1 MKIFYKP
8 ICKVLACFSVLV
20 LAQETSAQTAIS
32 IDFQT
37 QRYLEDVSELDRKKF
52 FNLHMIPNKDHT
64 DDDMELLKNWEVTQG
79 RSFWG
84 AFGRYS
90 NYINTNGVFPGAS
103 TVEKEG
109 ANNVKYAKE
118 QDHYKH
124 ISRQLVVTDHP
135 VSMIRMEMDTE
146 EAGKF
151 AAQYFQH
158 FYEDATRPY
167 YYEPVNEPFVHAD
180 EYTENGKYSEADVRR
195 KTAEYFKE
203 IGKSFQEQ
211 GLETKVIG
219 YSSAW
224 PSMELWDFEHWESRM
239 KMFMDVAGDYMAGF
253 STHLYDGINVT
264 GQDTER
270 SGSNADAI
278 LDLIETYS
286 YIKWDS
292 VKPHAITEYGGIS
305 SGYGDTYT
313 DVESIQTVRSIN
325 HIIFGLMDREDR
337 LMISIPF
344 ITGKSPWHWGA
355 DFEPYGAD
363 LWRPVKSSIV
373 NGEPTEFLLTA
384 KKDFFHLWDNVK
396 GKRVRCSSSN
406 PDIFVQAFVD
416 GKTAYICLNNIDTKN
431 QDVALQFVS
440 SMGDFQKV
448 NKRSLKIYQN
458 EDPIYKDEDLTEV
471 PSSISIEPHETI
483 VLTYTLDREVTFSKK
498 AIRKEYYS
506 KTYMQD
512 IKANNKM
519 TFAFNG
525 VTDLSMEGEARLRMA
540 IGRKHDMSKKPR
552 VKINGVTLNSLSN
565 WKGYDQADRE
575 DFFGVIEVPVPYKL
589 LKANNSVELSF
600 SDEGGAVSSVVL
612 SVNSI
617 HNFGNRFPFNGSRY
631 ELPQKIEAEDFD
643 IGGQGIG
650 YNSLDGI
657 NNSKQYRLSEGVN
670 IQKNTENFEI
680 LLEEGE
686 WTSYSIDVPE
696 NATYTLS
703 VSGKTTSE
711 NAKVALMSHNEVLGK
726 VITINTTDKTNFET
740 TVELSAGKYPIQIFS
755 VIGTAIIDFIE
766 LSNAQTLSDAI
777 DFTSS
782 NTEIKMGEVN
792 TFEIEYTASE
802 DRDIIIEL
810 WGDAFLLGQS
820 KVSVEKGSSNISVDM
835 NIFAEPLNYDQ
846 VEVVAKVVKSN
857 SLNGMSLAE
866 AVMTD
871 FEFDPVLSIGD
882 ELTTEEN
889 ITVFPNPTQSQQ
901 LMSIKGN
908 SKIYKIE
915 VLDTNGKIYDQFDY
929 PIPHT
934 QVNFKLTNQYSK
946 GIYLIRVYGEKENF
960 IKKILI
966 Q

>member
-1 MKIFYKP
+1 MKRYYKP
-8 ICKVLACFSVLV
+8 ICKVLACVSVL
-20 LAQETSAQTAIS
+20 LCAHEASAQTAIS
-32 IDFQT
+32 VDFQT
-37 QRYLEDVSELDRKKF
+37 QRYLENVSELDRNKF
-52 FNLHMIPNKDHT
+52 FNLHMVANKDHT
-64 DDDMELLKNWEVTQG
+64 DEDMEVVSQWDITQG

-84 AFGRYS
+84 AFGRYKD
-90 NYINTNGVFPGAS
+90 YITKNNVFPQAS
-103 TVEKEG
+103 QVEKEG
-109 ANNVKYAKE
+109 VNNIKYVQE
-118 QDHYKH
+118 QNYYKH

-135 VSMIRMEMDTE
+135 AAMIHMDLDTKQ
-146 EAGKF
+146 AGQF

-158 FYEDATRPY
+158 FYEDHTRPHF
-167 YYEPVNEPFVHAD
+167 YEPVNEPFVHAD
-180 EYTENGKYSEADVRR
+180 EYQENGKYTEAEVRR

-203 IGKSFQEQ
+203 IGKAFDEQ
-211 GLETKVIG
+211 GVDTKVIG

-224 PSMELWDFEHWESRM
+224 PSMELWDFGHWETRM
-239 KMFMDVAGDYMAGF
+239 KMFMDVAGDYMDGF

-286 YIKWDS
+286 YIKWDEI
-292 VKPHAITEYGGIS
+292 KPHAITEYGGIS

-344 ITGKSPWHWGA
+344 ITGKSPWHWGSN
-355 DFEPYGAD
+355 FEPYGAD
-363 LWRPVKSSIV
+363 LWRPVKESIV
-373 NGEPTEFLLTA
+373 NGKPTEFLLTA
-384 KKDFFHLWDNVK
+384 KKDFFNLWDKVQ

-416 GKTAYICLNNIDTKN
+416 GKTAYICLNNIDTED
-431 QDVALQFVS
+431 QEVALQFVS

-458 EDPIYKDEDLTEV
+458 DDPIYKDEDLAEV
-471 PSSISIEPHETI
+471 PSSVTIEPHETV

-498 AIRKEYYS
+498 AVRKEYYS
-506 KTYMQD
+506 KTYMQE
-512 IKANNKM
+512 IEANKTM
-519 TFAFNG
+519 KFVFND
-525 VTDLSMEGEARLRMA
+525 VAELSNEGEARLRMA
-540 IGRKHDMSKKPR
+540 IGRKHEMSKKPM
-552 VKINGVTLNSLSN
+552 VKINGVSINSLEN

-575 DFFGVIEVPVPYKL
+575 DYFGVIEIPVPYQL
-589 LKANNSVELSF
+589 LKATNTVELKF
-600 SDEGGAVSSVVL
+600 NDDGGAVSSVIL

-617 HNFGNRFPFNGSRY
+617 HNLGSRFPFNGSNY
-631 ELPQKIEAEDFD
+631 QLPQKIEAEDFD

-650 YNSLDGI
+650 YHSLDDI

-680 LLEEGE
+680 VLQEGE
-686 WTSYSIDVPE
+686 WTSYSIEVPE

-703 VSGKTTSE
+703 IAGKSTTE
-711 NAKVALMSHNEVLGK
+711 NAKVAITSNNEMLGEM
-726 VITINTTDKTNFET
+726 IELSTTENPTVQT
-740 TVELSAGKYPIQIFS
+740 TVELSAGKYPIQ
-755 VIGTAIIDFIE
+755 VHTETGTAVIDFLEI
-766 LSNAQTLSDAI
+766 NNGQTLSDAI
-777 DFTSS
+777 AFAS
-782 NTEIKMGEVN
+782 NPTEIKMGEVN
-792 TFEIEYTASE
+792 TFDLEYTASA
-802 DRDIIIEL
+802 DRDILVEL
-810 WGDAFLLGQS
+810 WGDAFLLGQA
-820 KVSVEKGSSNISVDM
+820 KVKVMKGTDNVSVDLNV
-835 NIFAEPLNYDQ
+835 FAEPLNYEN

-857 SLNGMSLAE
+857 SLTSLAE
-866 AVMTD
+866 VVITE

-882 ELTTEEN
+882 ELTEEEN

-901 LMSIKGN
+901 LMGIKGN

-915 VLDTNGKIYDQFDY
+915 VLDTKGKLMDHFDY
-929 PIPHT
+929 AIPST
-934 QVNFKLTNQYSK
+934 QVNFKLTNHYSK
-946 GIYLIRVYGEKENF
+946 GIYLIRVHGEKENF